1 MINEYEDYSEMSR
14 DARRALERERDELIE
29 RADVVKTHLLV
40 LDWID
45 EVLAENS
52 RLQSLVDEG
61 QSLAEDL
68 QQQVDSLQQQLD
80 NEKQQRAESDMKLI
94 EMSKLSVGVAKKAPE
109 GDMIKAL
116 RTYVNRS
123 KRKTADK
130 RAFAKTATLEIAV
143 ANGMDLPEDL
153 KAAIE
158 ALDDEQVEPKVNVQ
172 GDLVLEKNVEHK
184 TDEDKD
190 DE

>member
-130 RAFAKTATLEIAV
+130 RAFVKTATLEIAV

-184 TDEDKD
+184 TNEDKD

>member
-1 MINEYEDYSEMSR
+1 MIDEFEEYNEMSR
-14 DARRALERERDELIE
+14 DARRALERERDKLME
-29 RADVVKTHLLV
+29 RADEVRAHLSL
-40 LDWID
+40 LDKIS
-45 EVLAENS
+45 ELLAENS
-52 RLQSLVDEG
+52 RLQSLVDES
-61 QSLAEDL
+61 QSLADDL
-68 QQQVDSLQQQLD
+68 QQQLDNLQQQLD
-80 NEKQQRAESDMKLI
+80 NEKQQRAAADMKLI

-158 ALDDEQVEPKVNVQ
+158 ALDDEQIEPKVNVQ

-184 TDEDKD
+184 TYEDKN

>member
-1 MINEYEDYSEMSR
+1 MNIDFEDYSEMSR

-29 RADVVKTHLLV
+29 RADVVRAHLGL
-40 LDWID
+40 LDKIG
-45 EVLAENS
+45 EILAENS
-52 RLQSLVDEG
+52 RLQNLVDEV
-61 QSLAEDL
+61 QSLAD
-68 QQQVDSLQQQLD
+68 DLQQQLD
-80 NEKQQRAESDMKLI
+80 IEKQQRAESEMKLI
-94 EMSKLSVGVAKKAPE
+94 EVSKLSVGVAKKAPE
-109 GDMIKAL
+109 GDLIKAL

-130 RAFAKTATLEIAV
+130 RAFAKSAALEIAV

-172 GDLVLEKNVEHK
+172 GDLVLEKNVEH
-184 TDEDKD
+184 ENNKD
-190 DE
+190 ND